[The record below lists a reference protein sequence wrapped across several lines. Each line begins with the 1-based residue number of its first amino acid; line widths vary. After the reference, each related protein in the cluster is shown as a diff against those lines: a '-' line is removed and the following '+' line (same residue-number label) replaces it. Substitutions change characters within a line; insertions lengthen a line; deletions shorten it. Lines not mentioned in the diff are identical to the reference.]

1 LTAPSFDAKLK
12 YMTLPEL
19 PLLAGAW
26 SAWLLTGLKILG
38 ALGFMAAA
46 DMVMLYAC

>member
-1 LTAPSFDAKLK
+1 MTAPSFDAKLK